1 MVHSALKRKRYSG
14 ELTQS
19 VSSPTIL
26 STTPGYNAK
35 DLQSSATKQ
44 TSTMETLPRTP
55 PPQVSGSPL
64 FIPLPQVLPKDP
76 RASIRILLEL
86 MTPTE
91 FAKLLRA
98 RVKRVLAQWPPHPQ
112 IPSSHGLP
120 SPTSSYSSIS
130 CNPTDTQD
138 DAPDLCPETIQAFVS
153 FFRLEDVPIPQ
164 SFTLQELHKHL
175 AALQTLLSFLNS
187 QELRDIV
194 MARLDA
200 AGAEKH
206 RWVTIQGVLDVLQ
219 RTDVDRSADSE
230 GGISS
235 AAAYTGYARDGGQ
248 RTQRLTRVVAA
259 DSVRYVEIGVNT
271 DSAVQAAGEQ
281 TTLEPST
288 TSLSSSSQNQQQRV
302 KVMHTRKRV
311 KMVCSALFSMNFLF

>member
-26 STTPGYNAK
+26 STTTEYNAK
-35 DLQSSATKQ
+35 QGSATKQ

-55 PPQVSGSPL
+55 PPQVSGGPL
-64 FIPLPQVLPKDP
+64 FNPLPQVLPKDP

-98 RVKRVLAQWPPHPQ
+98 RVKRVLAQWPPYPQ

-138 DAPDLCPETIQAFVS
+138 DAPDLCPETIQAFIS
-153 FFRLEDVPIPQ
+153 FFRLEDVPIPR

-219 RTDVDRSADSE
+219 RTDIDRSTDSE
-230 GGISS
+230 GGIS
-235 AAAYTGYARDGGQ
+235 AAAYTGYARDGGP

-271 DSAVQAAGEQ
+271 DNAVQAAGEQ
-281 TTLEPST
+281 TTLGPSA
-288 TSLSSSSQNQQQRV
+288 TSLSSSSQNQQQRA
-302 KVMHTRKRV
+302 KVVHTRKRV
-311 KMVCSALFSMNFLF
+311 KTVCSALFFMNFLF